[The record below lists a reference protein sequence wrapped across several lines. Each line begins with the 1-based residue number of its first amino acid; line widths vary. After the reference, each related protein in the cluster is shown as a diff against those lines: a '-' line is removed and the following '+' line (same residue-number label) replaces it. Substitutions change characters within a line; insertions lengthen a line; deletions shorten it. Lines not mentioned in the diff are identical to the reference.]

1 MEPTSDEWAVIQ
13 KLLPEGWEVAARTT
27 GAFCRLRYTG
37 SPSSLLRLLLF
48 HAASTGGLR
57 CTVAQAAAAG
67 ISSMSS
73 VALFKRMK
81 SSEAWLAWICAE
93 LCRSFRE
100 EPAVPGAL
108 RLRIIDSTM
117 IQGPGSKQPEWRL
130 HYMLNLR
137 TLGCDWHELTD
148 CKVGE
153 AIQRA
158 PVEANDVILGDRN
171 FSARKGI
178 RWVAKRGAH
187 VLVRLRWC
195 HGDLRDPEGR
205 PFVALAK
212 VKKLRVEQVGDWPV
226 ELPAHDEDEKVVG
239 RVVAVRLPDPVA
251 AKSERRVRRTAARKG
266 KKIDPR
272 TVVAS
277 RFVMLFTT
285 IPPHLLDAAS
295 VLALYRY
302 RWQVEVAFKRL
313 KQLLHLGNLPH
324 KGGPAARSW
333 ILAKLVLA
341 LLIEKLFRNAKS
353 SLPWGYPIEV
363 NQEPPG

>member
-1 MEPTSDEWAVIQ
+1 M
-13 KLLPEGWEVAARTT
+13 
-27 GAFCRLRYTG
+27 
-37 SPSSLLRLLLF
+37 
-48 HAASTGGLR
+48 
-57 CTVAQAAAAG
+57 
-67 ISSMSS
+67 
-73 VALFKRMK
+73 
-81 SSEAWLAWICAE
+81 
-93 LCRSFRE
+93 
-100 EPAVPGAL
+100 
-108 RLRIIDSTM
+108 
-117 IQGPGSKQPEWRL
+117 
-130 HYMLNLR
+130 
-137 TLGCDWHELTD
+137 
-148 CKVGE
+148 
-153 AIQRA
+153 
-158 PVEANDVILGDRN
+158 
-171 FSARKGI
+171 
-178 RWVAKRGAH
+178 
-187 VLVRLRWC
+187 LVRLRWC

-205 PFVALAK
+205 PFVALTK
-212 VKKLRVEQVGDWPV
+212 VKKLRVGQVGEWPV
-226 ELPAHDEDEKVVG
+226 ELPAHGEEEKVVG
-239 RVVAVRLPDPVA
+239 RVVAVRLPAPVA
-251 AKSERRVRRTAARKG
+251 AKSERRARRIAAKKG

-285 IPPHLLDAAS
+285 IPARLLDAAS